1 MISTHLPS
9 SVSSLPGEGLE
20 PQKMPGHWLLAR
32 LGKRV
37 LRPGG
42 LALSKQMIEALDIGP
57 FDDVVEFAPGLGTTA
72 RIVDLRGPRSY
83 TAVERDSNAAALVGR
98 YLVDDDAKCVF
109 GRAEQS
115 GLPSQS
121 ADVVFGEAMLT
132 MQTESQKRK
141 IVSEAF
147 RLLRPGGRYAI
158 HEMCLVP
165 DDIGDQDRS
174 EIEAD
179 LAGVVH
185 AGVRPLTARQ
195 WQAMLELAGF
205 RVDCEA
211 RAPMHLLEPRRML
224 RDEGFAGMMRI
235 LFNLC
240 RDAEARRR
248 VVAMRSVFRRHA
260 SNLGAIMF
268 VGRKLEEAA
277 K

>member
-1 MISTHLPS
+1 MIRTRLPS
-9 SVSSLPGEGLE
+9 STASLPGAELE

-42 LALSKQMIEALDIGP
+42 LALSRQMIEALDIGP
-57 FDDVVEFAPGLGTTA
+57 LDDVVEFAPGLGTTA
-72 RIVDLRGPRSY
+72 RIVGLRNPRSY
-83 TAVERDSNAAALVGR
+83 TAVERDPNAAALVGR
-98 YLVDDDAKCVF
+98 YLVDDDDKCVV

-132 MQTESQKRK
+132 MQTESQKLR
-141 IVSEAF
+141 IASEAF
-147 RLLRPGGRYAI
+147 RLLRPRGRYAI
-158 HEMCLVP
+158 HEMCLLP

-174 EIEAD
+174 EIDAD
-179 LAGVVH
+179 LARVVH

-195 WQAMLELAGF
+195 WRDMLASAGF
-205 RVDCEA
+205 RVEIEA

-224 RDEGFAGMMRI
+224 RDEGFAGMIRI

-248 VVAMRSVFRRHA
+248 VVAMRRVFRRHA
-260 SNLGAIMF
+260 ANLEAIMF
-268 VGRKLEEAA
+268 VGRKIEEAA